1 MMLQIQAFIAV
12 FETTVKVSVL
22 KPLGQHYDVFISY
35 SHRNTE
41 KAKQFLESLKSVSK
55 TRDLN
60 IFFDKTELRTG
71 KVLAQFHLPFIV
83 LKFCKLC
90 G

>member
-1 MMLQIQAFIAV
+1 MLQIQAFITV
-12 FETTVKVSVL
+12 FETTVKLSVL

-71 KVLAQFHLPFIV
+71 NYQWIFYEKN
-83 LKFCKLC
+83 
-90 G
+90 